1 MSAQAPVAT
10 PRTGFKFMIS
20 VIQGPDR
27 GASYQLLPPKVT
39 IGRGTDNTIVL
50 KDPRVSRA
58 AACIEF
64 SMQSILVIDLSG
76 RSSLFVNGE
85 QTASA
90 SIKDGDIIQIG
101 ETQFSFIVEALALT
115 PQGQVIAP
123 PAAVPGMTQ
132 GLGPGA
138 NSGFGPALGGST
150 QTFNQVKR
158 PVSRP
163 PQGGISPVFVIICL
177 LVAGAGYFLMSDTP
191 KTAKEGP
198 VLRTPD
204 IVEKD
209 LKESEERLE
218 LLSKKRVFKSEEERT
233 RFEEAQKH
241 YLEGF
246 RDYQKG
252 QWIRA
257 MKSFE
262 TARAIDPEHS
272 LALRYYRLAEKQRDE
287 TVALLMLEGRR
298 YREKNMYVRCSASF
312 EKVMGSITNKDDAK
326 YKEAEQIKKECDFLE
341 DERFQ

>member
-1 MSAQAPVAT
+1 MSQAAVAT

-20 VIQGPDR
+20 VTQGPDR

-39 IGRGTDNTIVL
+39 IGRGADNNIVL

-76 RSSLFVNGE
+76 RASLFVNGE

-90 SIKDGDIIQIG
+90 SVKDGDVIQIG
-101 ETQFSFIVEALALT
+101 ETQFRFQVEALALT
-115 PQGQVIAP
+115 AQGQVVAP
-123 PAAVPGMTQ
+123 PAISPGA
-132 GLGPGA
+132 GPG
-138 NSGFGPALGGST
+138 
-150 QTFNQVKR
+150 FNGAPPPFSQAKR
-158 PVSRP
+158 PVSRGA
-163 PQGGISPVFVIICL
+163 QSGNPVPFVIICL
-177 LVAGAGYFLMSDTP
+177 LLAAAVYYFMSDSP
-191 KTAKEGP
+191 AAKREGP

-209 LKESEERLE
+209 MKASEDRLE
-218 LLSKKRVFKSEEERT
+218 TLTKKRVFNSEEERT

-262 TARAIDPEHS
+262 TARAIDPDHS
-272 LALRYYRLAEKQRDE
+272 LAFRYYRLAEKQRDE
-287 TVALLMLEGRR
+287 NVALLMLEGRR
-298 YREKNMYVRCSASF
+298 YLEKNMYARCSAAF
-312 EKVMGSITNKDDAK
+312 EKVMGTLSNKDDAK
-326 YKEAEQIKKECDFLE
+326 YKEADQIKKECDLLE
-341 DERFQ
+341 KERFQ